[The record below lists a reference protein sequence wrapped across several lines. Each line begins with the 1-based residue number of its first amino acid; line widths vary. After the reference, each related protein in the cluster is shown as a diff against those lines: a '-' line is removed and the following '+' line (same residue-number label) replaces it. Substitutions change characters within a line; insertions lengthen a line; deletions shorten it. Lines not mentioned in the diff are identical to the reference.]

1 MRFTRQSPRW
11 WTAWVP
17 LLLVAGSLALEP
29 RILLSPGEHQIV
41 RLAMTLLLFGI
52 IVSWLRRNR
61 GALVNAAYEHE
72 WKERVYKSLQQRR
85 ESAIRAYEPWEDA

>member
-1 MRFTRQSPRW
+1 MMRLTRQGPRW

-41 RLAMTLLLFGI
+41 RLAMTLLALNR
-52 IVSWLRRNR
+52 SLRS
-61 GALVNAAYEHE
+61 GKIPSSPTIPTSY
-72 WKERVYKSLQQRR
+72 S
-85 ESAIRAYEPWEDA
+85 SSGPP